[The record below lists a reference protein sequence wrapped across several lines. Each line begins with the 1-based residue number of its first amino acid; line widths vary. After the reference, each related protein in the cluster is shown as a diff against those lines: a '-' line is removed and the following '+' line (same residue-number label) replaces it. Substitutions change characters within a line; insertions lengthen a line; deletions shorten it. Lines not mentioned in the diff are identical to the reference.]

1 VWLDTTVGIGR
12 REVLED
18 AQVAESTAPRTTTD

>member
-1 VWLDTTVGIGR
+1 MGR

-18 AQVAESTAPRTTTD
+18 AQVAESTAPRTTTDERLAKE